1 MIYIDKILQGD
12 IMKITRRQLR
22 LLIRESLEQL
32 TRGYPAGLD
41 SFDRIQVSP
50 WNDDDL
56 RQEFSE
62 EVADLSGDDYEMSS
76 EEYIAQR
83 WPHADISTL
92 DFMQDPD
99 AFIAKAKVSPI
110 VDLPVSKIKQIHNHA
125 QVHDVIQMYE
135 KGLTPEQIKKSM
147 IEFFSPHETQAD
159 ASGKVYNKAQS
170 YLRWVKEFAKTDLEF
185 NKPPILLHS
194 KGHLMHIGG
203 QTRQVG
209 ALTNRKIL
217 PYLVLDADNP

>member
-1 MIYIDKILQGD
+1 
-12 IMKITRRQLR
+12 MKITQRQLR

-32 TRGYPAGLD
+32 SSGYPSELD
-41 SFDRIQVSP
+41 SFGRIQASS
-50 WNDDDL
+50 WSDDDL
-56 RQEFSE
+56 RQEFDE
-62 EVADLSGDDYEMSS
+62 EIADLSGDDYGMSS

-83 WPHADISTL
+83 WPYVDISRL
-92 DFMQDPD
+92 DFMQDPE
-99 AFIAKAKVSPI
+99 AFVAKARVSPI
-110 VDLPVSKIKQIHNHA
+110 VDLPISEIKQIHNHA
-125 QVHDVIQMYE
+125 QVHDVIRMYE
-135 KGLTPEQIKKSM
+135 MGMSPEQIKKSM
-147 IEFFSPHETQAD
+147 IDFFSPHETQAD

-170 YLRWVKEFAKTDLEF
+170 YLRWVREFAKSDLVV

-217 PYLVLDADNP
+217 PYLILDADNP